1 MFDKQLA
8 LFIVISILTAVSA
21 SCSNE
26 PSAPTQIP
34 LPPTP
39 SLAVTTPA
47 FPSPT
52 TVLSP
57 TVVPFQP
64 IVLNLQKDSL
74 FKALPQDEASCLATG
89 LGGREKAASLIDPNY
104 RSGFSGNS
112 LSDEVLDATKR
123 CISQQTVNELLVGQ
137 ITLDSVALSNTT
149 VNCIEEKT
157 IGVPIEVILTIAT
170 TDIALDSVF
179 VLLQSAL
186 CLNTQEREN
195 ILKTDSFFAFNDFGG
210 INAIECAANKLGPI
224 NLTDVLEALQVDDSG
239 DVFDLSKIPEHL
251 PLLIECH
258 VLDDSTFE
266 STGLSAS
273 QISCLLKENEEK
285 TIQIM
290 ESASNGSLGIKD
302 LVEISV
308 AIEACE
314 LALEDLIQAVG
325 IQVTPQPKAN
335 KPATSQVAPKAT
347 PSEPENLPAKPQPT
361 ATEPTTLQVTPEP
374 TSEKL
379 SEDKQPSDTAT
390 PTTSLDLESIFSD
403 EQLECLRKELGE
415 DTIDMLLA
423 GGAPDITMFP
433 VLTSCSI
440 DVGSLLKLR

>member
-8 LFIVISILTAVSA
+8 FFIVISILTAASA

-39 SLAVTTPA
+39 SLDVTTPA

-89 LGGREKAASLIDPNY
+89 LGGREKAASLIDLNY

-170 TDIALDSVF
+170 TDITLDSVF

-195 ILKTDSFFAFNDFGG
+195 VSKSESFFGFSEFGG
-210 INAIECAANKLGPI
+210 INAIECAANKLGP
-224 NLTDVLEALQVDDSG
+224 TDLMNVLEAFRADDSG
-239 DVFDLSKIPEHL
+239 KLFDFSMIPDHV
-251 PLLIECH
+251 PLLIECG
-258 VLDDSTFE
+258 LIGDSAFA
-266 STGLSAS
+266 STGLSA
-273 QISCLLKENEEK
+273 QQTGCLLKENEEK
-285 TIQIM
+285 TIKIM
-290 ESASNGSLGIKD
+290 ESASDGSLEIKD
-302 LVEISV
+302 LAEISV

-325 IQVTPQPKAN
+325 LQVT
-335 KPATSQVAPKAT
+335 
-347 PSEPENLPAKPQPT
+347 PQPT
-361 ATEPTTLQVTPEP
+361 ATEPASLPTTPEPTATEPANLQVTPQPTAIEP
-374 TSEKL
+374 ASLQITPKATSKE
-379 SEDKQPSDTAT
+379 STEDKQPSDTAT
-390 PTTSLDLESIFSD
+390 STTSPDLESIFSD

-415 DTIDMLLA
+415 DTIDKLLA
-423 GGAPDITMFP
+423 GGAPNITMFP
-433 VLTSCSI
+433 VLASCSI
-440 DVGSLLKLR
+440 DVSSLLKLR

>member
-1 MFDKQLA
+1 MA
-8 LFIVISILTAVSA
+8 SV

-26 PSAPTQIP
+26 ASEPTQTP
-34 LPPTP
+34 VLPTP
-39 SLAVTTPA
+39 TLIAITPA
-47 FPSPT
+47 VPSPT
-52 TVLSP
+52 I
-57 TVVPFQP
+57 VPFKP
-64 IVLNLQKDSL
+64 IILDPQKDSL
-74 FKALPQDEASCLATG
+74 FEALSETESSCLADN
-89 LGGREKAASLIDPNY
+89 LGGREKAASVIDLSY
-104 RSGFSGNS
+104 TSGLLGSS
-112 LSDEVLDATKR
+112 LSAEGLEATNK
-123 CISQQTVNELLVGQ
+123 CITQQTIDELIVGQ
-137 ITLDSVALSNTT
+137 MTVDSVGISNTT
-149 VNCIEEKT
+149 VNCIREKT
-157 IGVPIEVILTIAT
+157 SGVPVEVILTIT
-170 TDIALDSVF
+170 TKDIALDSVF

-186 CLNTQEREN
+186 CLNSQEREA
-195 ILKTDSFFAFNDFGG
+195 ISESDTFFGFNDFGG
-210 INAIECAANKLGPI
+210 INAIECAANKLGPTD
-224 NLTDVLEALQVDDSG
+224 LTDVLEALQAGDSREA
-239 DVFDLSKIPEHL
+239 FDLSAIPEHIA
-251 PLLIECH
+251 LLIECD
-258 VLDDSTFE
+258 VIDDSAFE
-266 STGLSAS
+266 GTGLSTR
-273 QISCLLKENEEK
+273 QIGCLLNKNEEK
-285 TIQIM
+285 TIQIVD
-290 ESASNGSLGIKD
+290 SASDGSLEIKD
-302 LVEISV
+302 LAEISV

-325 IQVTPQPKAN
+325 IPATPQPKAN

>member
-1 MFDKQLA
+1 MA
-8 LFIVISILTAVSA
+8 SV

-26 PSAPTQIP
+26 ASEPTQTP
-34 LPPTP
+34 VLPTP
-39 SLAVTTPA
+39 TLIAITPA
-47 FPSPT
+47 VPSPT
-52 TVLSP
+52 I
-57 TVVPFQP
+57 VPFKP
-64 IVLNLQKDSL
+64 IILDPQKDSL
-74 FKALPQDEASCLATG
+74 FEALPETESSCLADN
-89 LGGREKAASLIDPNY
+89 LGGTEKAASVIDLSYTSGLIG
-104 RSGFSGNS
+104 SS
-112 LSDEVLDATKR
+112 LSAEGLDATNK
-123 CISQQTVNELLVGQ
+123 CITQQTIDELIVGQ
-137 ITLDSVALSNTT
+137 MTVDSVGISDTT
-149 VNCIEEKT
+149 VNCIREKT
-157 IGVPIEVILTIAT
+157 SGVPIEIILAIT
-170 TDIALDSVF
+170 TQDIAFDSIF

-186 CLNTQEREN
+186 CLNIQEREN
-195 ILKTDSFFAFNDFGG
+195 VSKSESFFGFSEFGG

-239 DVFDLSKIPEHL
+239 DVFDLSKIPGHL

-302 LVEISV
+302 LADISL

-314 LALEDLIQAVG
+314 FTLEDLIQAVG
-325 IQVTPQPKAN
+325 IQATPQPKAN

-361 ATEPTTLQVTPEP
+361 ATEPTALQVTPEP

-390 PTTSLDLESIFSD
+390 PTTSLDLESVFSD

-423 GGAPDITMFP
+423 GGPPDITMFP

-440 DVGSLLKLR
+440 DVSTLLKLR